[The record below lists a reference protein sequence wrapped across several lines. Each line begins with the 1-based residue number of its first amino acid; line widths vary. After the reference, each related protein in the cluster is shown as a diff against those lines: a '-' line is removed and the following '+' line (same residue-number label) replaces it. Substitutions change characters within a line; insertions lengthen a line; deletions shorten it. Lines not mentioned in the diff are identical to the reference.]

1 MNTLEPTT
9 TGMDRRK
16 GKGQALVEMALM
28 SLLLGLFLAAA
39 IDFGRAFYTLTVVT
53 NMAGEGAAFAA
64 LYPDQDQV
72 TANQVCSILT
82 PDDKKT
88 IQERAR
94 LVAKD
99 RGLVIE
105 EDDQQSAIITVTT
118 SEEDNNF
125 GETCRARCAGRR
137 ITVTVRYTIND
148 LFLPGFLGMTEIP
161 ITRSATQL
169 IMRDVDRN
177 AACP

>member
-1 MNTLEPTT
+1 MSAFQDKG
-9 TGMDRRK
+9 TGIGRRK

-28 SLLLGLFLAAA
+28 SLLLGLFLAAS

-72 TANQVCSILT
+72 AATCSILT
-82 PDDKKT
+82 PNLKKT

-94 LVAKD
+94 RVAKD
-99 RGLVIE
+99 RGLAIE
-105 EDDQQSAIITVTT
+105 QNDQQSAIITVT
-118 SEEDNNF
+118 SSAGNNNF
-125 GETCRARCAGRR
+125 GETCSARCAGRR

-169 IMRDVDRN
+169 IMRDVGRN
-177 AACP
+177 AVCP